1 MCTPPE
7 ADGQQKG
14 NTMKKKHFWRD
25 HVDLEAVKG
34 KKWLLAAYLILR
46 LLVILTMIA
55 QIINKNYENVYICVL
70 TLVLFT
76 VPNLVER
83 KLHVEIPDT
92 MEIII
97 LMFIFAAEILGEIR
111 EYYLTFPFW
120 DTILHTING
129 FLFAA
134 IGFSIVNILNE
145 NKRVSMTLSP
155 FYMAVTA
162 FCFSM
167 TIGVLWEF
175 FEWGMDSVFGLDM
188 QKDTIITAFNSV
200 AMDPGGHN
208 IVYHVRNVADTVLV
222 YADGTQQALGL
233 GGYLDIGLLDTMMD
247 LFVNFIGAVV
257 FSVIGYFYVKT
268 KGEGRFARHF
278 IPEVLEDKPRK
289 PESGQ

>member
-1 MCTPPE
+1 
-7 ADGQQKG
+7 
-14 NTMKKKHFWRD
+14 MKKKHFWRD

-76 VPNLVER
+76 VPNFVER

-222 YADGTQQALGL
+222 YTDGTQQALGL

-268 KGEGRFARHF
+268 KGEARFARHF

>member
-1 MCTPPE
+1 
-7 ADGQQKG
+7 
-14 NTMKKKHFWRD
+14 
-25 HVDLEAVKG
+25 
-34 KKWLLAAYLILR
+34 
-46 LLVILTMIA
+46 
-55 QIINKNYENVYICVL
+55 
-70 TLVLFT
+70 
-76 VPNLVER
+76 
-83 KLHVEIPDT
+83 
-92 MEIII
+92 
-97 LMFIFAAEILGEIR
+97 
-111 EYYLTFPFW
+111 
-120 DTILHTING
+120 
-129 FLFAA
+129 
-134 IGFSIVNILNE
+134 
-145 NKRVSMTLSP
+145 MTLSP